1 MKQEIRFGP
10 AGIGGA
16 KDAVKNLEKYHALGF
31 RAAEVEFTYKVYIK
45 KEDALKIAEAAKR
58 LDIQLSIHAP
68 YYINL
73 NSEWPE
79 KVKRS
84 MKRIL
89 DCCEMAHYLG
99 ARYVVFHAAF
109 YGLGKKKTAEEVY
122 ETVKKRILEM
132 QEVIKKN
139 NWNVQLAPEAMGK
152 KSQFGSV
159 DELIKLHK
167 ETGCFFC
174 IDFAHLE
181 ARTGK
186 IEYAEILEKLKA
198 QGITTLQCHFSGI
211 EFGEQ
216 GERRHVVT
224 PSNKLKDLLHA
235 FKKVGLDAIIINES
249 PDPLGDSQKGLDLW
263 KEQ

>member
-1 MKQEIRFGP
+1 MTRDIRFGP

-16 KDAVKNLEKYHALGF
+16 KEAVQNLEKYHQLGF

-45 KEDALKIAEAAKR
+45 KEDALEIAKTAKK
-58 LDIQLSIHAP
+58 LDIELSIHAP

-84 MKRIL
+84 VKRIL
-89 DCCEMAHYLG
+89 DCCEMANYLG
-99 ARYVVFHAAF
+99 AKYVIFHSAF
-109 YGLGKKKTAEEVY
+109 YGLSKKKTPEEVY
-122 ETVKKRILEM
+122 ETVKKKILEM
-132 QEVIKKN
+132 QEMIKKN
-139 NWNVQLAPEAMGK
+139 NWNVTLAPEAMGK

-159 DELIKLHK
+159 DELIRLHK

-181 ARTGK
+181 ARVGK
-186 IEYAEILEKLKA
+186 VEYTEVLEKLKA
-198 QGITTLQCHFSGI
+198 YGITKLQCHFSGI
-211 EFGEQ
+211 EYGEQ
-216 GERRHVVT
+216 GEKRHVVT
-224 PSNKLKDLLHA
+224 PSDKLKELLLA
-235 FKKVGLDAIIINES
+235 FKKTGMSAIIINES
-249 PDPLGDSQKGLDLW
+249 PDPLGDSQKGLKIW